1 MRLSESDLYSKFRN
15 NVIKKGNDECDYKAA
30 INVCLSKL
38 IESKNDDT
46 YLYKEYILLK
56 LDTTSM
62 PFGLNKGDDVI
73 SKILKY
79 GNLFF
84 EKLLTC
90 VGTIMVSSEVIKHS
104 NTDSMMRS
112 LLIYAGLWVGIS
124 ALFAVIKWSLN
135 SWKKDW
141 SRIVFVIA
149 FQEPFAAIIGKMISN
164 KQIKEMN
171 DTDFTNWALKILF
184 NEKIKKADF

>member
-1 MRLSESDLYSKFRN
+1 MYVVCRGEGTIHNSILNARVRS
-15 NVIKKGNDECDYKAA
+15 
-30 INVCLSKL
+30 INVRVRFLCIFAYL
-38 IESKNDDT
+38 

-56 LDTTSM
+56 LNTTSM

-135 SWKKDW
+135 LWKKDW
-141 SRIVFVIA
+141 SRIVFVMA
-149 FQEPFAAIIGKMISN
+149 FQEPFAAIIGKMISIS
-164 KQIKEMN
+164 K
-171 DTDFTNWALKILF
+171 
-184 NEKIKKADF
+184 